1 MFENIGIVVKK
12 NQEDGD
18 IKFLDSLL
26 PILSKYT
33 DKIFIEEDAEVTNSL
48 ITKLKSED
56 FVTTI
61 DLLIVFGGD
70 GTLLGLSLIHI

>member
-18 IKFLDSLL
+18 VLFLDSLL

-33 DKIFIEEDAEVTNSL
+33 DKIFIEDDAEVTNSL

-56 FVTTI
+56 FVTRI

-70 GTLLGLSLIHI
+70 